1 MINCEYYVP
10 AWEGSKTSGKQPD
23 FCLKY
28 KVPLN
33 GYCIKNCVVRRSVDT
48 LAKVLYKIN
57 RKQTGEP
64 TQHLAH
70 KGGGLTIDDK
80 ATIKNAGTCPGILK

>member
-33 GYCIKNCVVRRSVDT
+33 GYCIKNCEVQTNPSMAKPRIARRSELD
-48 LAKVLYKIN
+48 
-57 RKQTGEP
+57 
-64 TQHLAH
+64 
-70 KGGGLTIDDK
+70 
-80 ATIKNAGTCPGILK
+80 ATNKR